1 MTPILVRGNFSRCIF
16 VGSTT
21 EEDMA
26 RKLQKDTLHGKAAPA
41 DLGLLGHPLSA
52 KKLGYAR
59 VSTEEQDL
67 SVQLTALEKAG
78 CDRIYKEKISAVDAR
93 RDQLRLM
100 RKQAEAGDTI
110 IIHAYSRLS
119 RNLGQLLEIV
129 DDFKKRGI
137 AIKSLTEP
145 HIDPFT
151 TSGRLV
157 LSVTGAVD
165 EHERGQVKDRT
176 KRAMAQKK
184 AEGMYIG
191 RPVKVT
197 PEVRKKIK
205 AMRKEGKS
213 AKFIAAKLKIST
225 SAVYG
230 VK

>member
-1 MTPILVRGNFSRCIF
+1 
-16 VGSTT
+16 
-21 EEDMA
+21 MA
-26 RKLQKDTLHGKAAPA
+26 KKLQKVAKHGNSKDGPE
-41 DLGLLGHPLSA
+41 GLLSHPLSA

-93 RDQLRLM
+93 RDQLRLL

-213 AKFIAAKLKIST
+213 AKFIAERLKIST

>member
-1 MTPILVRGNFSRCIF
+1 
-16 VGSTT
+16 
-21 EEDMA
+21 
-26 RKLQKDTLHGKAAPA
+26 
-41 DLGLLGHPLSA
+41 
-52 KKLGYAR
+52 
-59 VSTEEQDL
+59 
-67 SVQLTALEKAG
+67 
-78 CDRIYKEKISAVDAR
+78 
-93 RDQLRLM
+93 M

-119 RNLGQLLEIV
+119 RNLGQLMEIV

-213 AKFIAAKLKIST
+213 AKFIAERLKIST

>member
-1 MTPILVRGNFSRCIF
+1 
-16 VGSTT
+16 
-21 EEDMA
+21 MA
-26 RKLQKDTLHGKAAPA
+26 KKLQKVAKHGNSKDGPE
-41 DLGLLGHPLSA
+41 GLLGHPISA

-67 SVQLTALEKAG
+67 SVQLVALEKAG

-191 RPVKVT
+191 RPIVV
-197 PEVRKKIK
+197 VRDGKPVRIT
-205 AMRKEGKS
+205 ADELRKEQRP
-213 AKFIAAKLKIST
+213 
-225 SAVYG
+225 
-230 VK
+230 

>member
-1 MTPILVRGNFSRCIF
+1 
-16 VGSTT
+16 
-21 EEDMA
+21 MA
-26 RKLQKDTLHGKAAPA
+26 RKLQKDALHGKPENGPT
-41 DLGLLGHPLSA
+41 GLLGHPLYA

-67 SVQLTALEKAG
+67 AVQLTALEKAG

-197 PEVRKKIK
+197 PKVRKKIK

-213 AKFIAAKLKIST
+213 AKFIAERLKIST

>member
-1 MTPILVRGNFSRCIF
+1 
-16 VGSTT
+16 
-21 EEDMA
+21 MA
-26 RKLQKDTLHGKAAPA
+26 KKLQKDAVHKETTPA
-41 DLGLLGHPLSA
+41 DFSLLGHPLSA

-67 SVQLTALEKAG
+67 SVQLTALEKVG

-213 AKFIAAKLKIST
+213 AKFIAERLKIST